1 MENVTRD
8 ERDTMHVERQE
19 IAHQIVHGIKAVPGG
34 WIPHPRGH
42 GRLAVVRDGY
52 KVHEVD
58 GKKRGKRGH
67 TFHDLASF
75 AAWLNRH
82 ATDHERCEI
91 VMNAVM
97 NGTDPKN
104 LGNTVAHL
112 APQSVDGDRVECQI
126 AQHPVWLAWFA
137 ILGKDLDQIKLA
149 EHVRCYRDSLGTEGS
164 VLLSALQ
171 QIKVVAGGSTEVQVG
186 ALGEIKLLAGDRRT
200 EASVTL
206 PPELLVRTPIFDGV
220 LARDATPDS
229 PVEAEYVL
237 RLFVSMQFV
246 EERPVFRLTCPG
258 LAIVLRKALHDAH
271 EDLVARLHPDF
282 LVGFGVPKVDA
293 VPFIEMAPAPAP
305 STPAPAPS
313 E

>member
-1 MENVTRD
+1 MEKTIETGDGNVGATIQRQQMIV
-8 ERDTMHVERQE
+8 TGNPVPVEPTE
-19 IAHQIVHGIKAVPGG
+19 
-34 WIPHPRGH
+34 HPRGH
-42 GRLAVVRDGY
+42 GRFLVVKDGY
-52 KVHEVD
+52 KIEEI
-58 GKKRGKRGH
+58 GGATRGRRLH

-82 ATDHERCEI
+82 ATERERCEI

-97 NGTDPKN
+97 NGADPKN

-112 APQSVDGDRVECQI
+112 APQSADGDRVECQI

-137 ILGKDLDQIKLA
+137 ILGKDLDQVKLA
-149 EHVRCYRDSLGTEGS
+149 EHVRCYRDSLGAEGS
-164 VLLSALQ
+164 VLLAALQ

-206 PPELLVRTPIFDGV
+206 PPELLVTTPIFDGV
-220 LARDATPDS
+220 LARGASPDS

-271 EDLVARLHPDF
+271 EDLVARLESGF
-282 LVGFGVPKVDA
+282 LVGFGVPRVESI
-293 VPFIEMAPAPAP
+293 PRI
-305 STPAPAPS
+305 S
-313 E
+313 EAASE

>member
-1 MENVTRD
+1 MEVEEVEHLEVQGQLGGTI
-8 ERDTMHVERQE
+8 ERQ
-19 IAHQIVHGIKAVPGG
+19 ILKAPTPMPGG
-34 WIPHPRGH
+34 WMKHPRGH
-42 GRLAVVRDGY
+42 GRVAVVKDGY
-52 KVHEVD
+52 RVEEVA
-58 GKKRGKRGH
+58 GPTRGRRLH

-82 ATDHERCEI
+82 ATERERCEI

-97 NGTDPKN
+97 NGADPKN

-112 APQSVDGDRVECQI
+112 APQSADGDRVECQI

-137 ILGKDLDQIKLA
+137 ILGKDLDQVKLA
-149 EHVRCYRDSLGTEGS
+149 EHVRCYRDSLGAEGS
-164 VLLSALQ
+164 VLLAALQ

-206 PPELLVRTPIFDGV
+206 PPELLVTTPIFDGV
-220 LARDATPDS
+220 LARGASPDS

-246 EERPVFRLTCPG
+246 EERPVFRLTCLG

-271 EDLVARLHPDF
+271 EDLVARLDEGF
-282 LVGFGVPKVDA
+282 LVGFGVPRVDA
-293 VPFIEMAPAPAP
+293 VPRIVETAA
-305 STPAPAPS
+305 